1 MPADLVMPKLG
12 LNMTE
17 GQLASW
23 QVGPGD
29 SVTRGDIL
37 FTVETDK
44 IAAEIEA
51 IDDGEIVEIIIPAG
65 ETVPVG
71 TPVARWSG
79 GSVPETPLP
88 LEDDVVTDAGAA
100 SAPKLDRITTEN
112 SSAGAR
118 IIATPFARRRAAA
131 LGVDLADVEGS
142 GPRGRIKAADVE
154 KAAEKLVEPA
164 ITKAAIVE
172 APVIAAPEPIE
183 EEGHWLET
191 DVDLGPSL
199 ALLEKLSPDADSGID
214 IATIV
219 VAATGCAYDGPVAFI
234 DQGMPKLLPVT
245 HSLRLGEIAGNTGA
259 ETRAPVAGDRAGLV
273 TVARSAARI
282 GIAPTAGVVFSL
294 GAGQVM
300 ETLRPDSNGAPVRR
314 CEMTLTLSARSSA
327 MTPDDADALL
337 SRIKDIVETPSLLLL
352 GRST

>member
-51 IDDGEIVEIIIPAG
+51 VDDGEIVEIIIPAG
-65 ETVPVG
+65 ETVSVG

-79 GSVPETPLP
+79 GSVPETSLP
-88 LEDDVVTDAGAA
+88 LEDAGVTDAGTA
-100 SAPKLDRITTEN
+100 SNPKLERKAKN
-112 SSAGAR
+112 KPAGAR
-118 IIATPFARRRAAA
+118 IIATPYARRRAAA

-199 ALLEKLSPDADSGID
+199 ALLEKLSPDAESGID

-234 DQGMPKLLPVT
+234 EKGMPKLLPVT
-245 HSLRLGEIAGNTGA
+245 HTLRLGEIVGNMEVEARPPIA
-259 ETRAPVAGDRAGLV
+259 EDRAGLV

-282 GIAPTAGVVFSL
+282 GIAPTASVVFSL
-294 GAGQVM
+294 GAGRVV
-300 ETLRPDSNGAPVRR
+300 ETFRPDSNGAPVRR

-327 MTPDDADALL
+327 MTLDNADALL
-337 SRIKDIVETPSLLLL
+337 SRIKDIIETPSLLLL
-352 GRST
+352 GRSA